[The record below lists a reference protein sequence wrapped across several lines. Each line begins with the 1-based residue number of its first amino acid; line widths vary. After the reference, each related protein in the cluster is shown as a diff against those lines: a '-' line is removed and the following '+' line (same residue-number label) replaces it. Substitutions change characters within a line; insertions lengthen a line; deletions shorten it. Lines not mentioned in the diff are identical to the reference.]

1 MNFKS
6 KGELLLKLRSFKNI
20 GEGSQGVCYLDKNNG
35 IVYKIYHEF
44 LDDYECN
51 YNSKDIMQ
59 FSNIKNN
66 TYIFPKDII
75 SVKDKIVGYIE
86 PYINS
91 KDLTNI
97 NPLKVSLDK
106 LIINI
111 NKARTDIEAIS
122 ESGVVTYDVMYNTLY
137 KNKFNVIDTDE
148 YVIRDIDPL
157 LIFDINKERFDY
169 VIYNFLIDNY
179 FYEFVNG
186 YKILRNMYKDKN
198 TDVIIFIK
206 ILRKYLSEYVGYEIT
221 KLGDAK
227 KCIDKVKTLY
237 PSYVRNIKLK

>member
-148 YVIRDIDPL
+148 YVIRDIDPST
-157 LIFDINKERFDY
+157 LIDMNNQMFDY
-169 VIYNFLIDNY
+169 AIYEFLIDN
-179 FYEFVNG
+179 FFNDFVDS
-186 YKILRNMYKDKN
+186 YILLKNMYKDR
-198 TDVIIFIK
+198 TGDVTIFIK
-206 ILRKYLSEYVGYEIT
+206 YLRKFLSEYVGYEIN

>member
-1 MNFKS
+1 M
-6 KGELLLKLRSFKNI
+6 
-20 GEGSQGVCYLDKNNG
+20 
-35 IVYKIYHEF
+35 
-44 LDDYECN
+44 
-51 YNSKDIMQ
+51 
-59 FSNIKNN
+59 
-66 TYIFPKDII
+66 
-75 SVKDKIVGYIE
+75 
-86 PYINS
+86 
-91 KDLTNI
+91 
-97 NPLKVSLDK
+97 
-106 LIINI
+106 
-111 NKARTDIEAIS
+111 
-122 ESGVVTYDVMYNTLY
+122 
-137 KNKFNVIDTDE
+137 
-148 YVIRDIDPL
+148 IRDIDPS